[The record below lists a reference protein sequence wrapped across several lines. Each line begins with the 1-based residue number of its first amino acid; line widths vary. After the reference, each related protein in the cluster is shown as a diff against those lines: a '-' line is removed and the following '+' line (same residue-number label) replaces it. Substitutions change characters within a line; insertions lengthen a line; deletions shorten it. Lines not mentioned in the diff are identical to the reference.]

1 MRLLYSLVIA
11 ATAPLLSAATCE
23 SLASLQLPNTTVT
36 AAESHMAGPFAPPAG
51 QPVRVAVD
59 FCRVTLTLRPSSD
72 SDIRT
77 EVWMPAAN
85 WNGKFQGIGSGG
97 FAGAISYEG
106 GLAPAVSAGYAA
118 ASTDTGHRA
127 GETDAAW
134 ALDHPEKIADF
145 GYRAIHETALAAKT
159 VIRAFYGDGP
169 KHSYFNYCSNGGR
182 QALMEAQRYPADY
195 DGIVAGAP
203 AYAWTRLMTTFVF
216 DAQALAD
223 QASYIPVS
231 KLPAVEAATLAA
243 CDAND
248 GVKDS
253 VIENPASCHFDPG
266 ALLCKGGES
275 DACLTAPQVASL
287 RKLYAGPGA
296 AIMPGFSPGGE
307 APPGRWETWMTGA
320 RPGDSRH
327 LAFGDNFFKY
337 MVYDDPS
344 WDYKTSSLERN
355 LQASEAKTGSR
366 LNATDADLSQFRARG
381 GKLICFTDGATRLFR
396 RNRQSTTTRASC
408 EKWAPRTRRASFG
421 YSWPRASGTAMEA
434 RVRMSSGNSVLPPP
448 TPITTLTRPW
458 NAGSNKES
466 RPSAS
471 SLRSSRAAQIG
482 PAASNAHGH
491 YAVTRRPRI
500 GPATAAR
507 TMQPTSFA
515 SRPAS
520 G

>member
-1 MRLLYSLVIA
+1 
-11 ATAPLLSAATCE
+11 
-23 SLASLQLPNTTVT
+23 
-36 AAESHMAGPFAPPAG
+36 MAGPFAPPAG
-51 QPVRVAVD
+51 QPVRVSVD
-59 FCRVTLTLRPSSD
+59 FCRVALTLRPSAD
-72 SDIRT
+72 SDIRV

-231 KLPAVEAATLAA
+231 KLPAVEAAALAA

-381 GKLICFTDGATRLFR
+381 GKLILFHGWSDPAIPPQSTIDYYQSIMR
-396 RNRQSTTTRASC
+396 KMGRQGLGGLCSAIHGPGCRALLRRRGSECLRAIRRSRRRRRSRYRRGRGTLGRARNRARARHRYEVQERHRSGQRH
-408 EKWAPRTRRASFG
+408 RTH
-421 YSWPRASGTAMEA
+421 TA
-434 RVRMSSGNSVLPPP
+434 
-448 TPITTLTRPW
+448 T
-458 NAGSNKES
+458 
-466 RPSAS
+466 
-471 SLRSSRAAQIG
+471 
-482 PAASNAHGH
+482 

-515 SRPAS
+515 SRPACS
-520 G
+520 GYP

>member
-1 MRLLYSLVIA
+1 MRLLSYLVIA
-11 ATAPLLSAATCE
+11 AATVPFLSAATCE

-59 FCRVTLTLRPSSD
+59 FCRVALTLRPSSD

-85 WNGKFQGIGSGG
+85 WNGKFQGIGTGG

-127 GETDAAW
+127 GGTDAAW

-159 VIRAFYGDGP
+159 VIRAFYGDGS

-203 AYAWTRLMTTFVF
+203 AYAWTRLMTAFVF

-231 KLPAVEAATLAA
+231 KLPAVEAAALAE

-307 APPGRWETWMTGA
+307 APPGRWETWMPGA
-320 RPGDSRH
+320 RRGDSTH

-337 MVYDDPS
+337 MVYDDPA

-381 GKLICFTDGATRLFR
+381 GKLILFHGWSDPAIPPQSTIDYYQSVVKKMGAKDAAGFVRLFM
-396 RNRQSTTTRASC
+396 
-408 EKWAPRTRRASFG
+408 APGVGHCSGGAGPNVFGQFGAPAADADHDIDAAVERWVEQGIAPEYVIATKFKSGANPSSGIERTRPLCS
-421 YSWPRASGTAMEA
+421 YPKTAQWI
-434 RVRMSSGNSVLPPP
+434 GN
-448 TPITTLTRPW
+448 
-458 NAGSNKES
+458 GSTDD
-466 RPSAS
+466 
-471 SLRSSRAAQIG
+471 AANFICK
-482 PAASNAHGH
+482 
-491 YAVTRRPRI
+491 
-500 GPATAAR
+500 
-507 TMQPTSFA
+507 
-515 SRPAS
+515 
-520 G
+520 